1 VEKACFPIKFMEV
14 RNMAQPEKRF
24 KAGSCEAAVFEN
36 EIVRDGQTI
45 SVKKVAIQK
54 RYKDKDN
61 EWKSTHSL
69 DQNDIPKMMLALSK
83 AYEYLTLRE
92 DKQDEVAVEEL

>member
-1 VEKACFPIKFMEV
+1 VEKTYFPIKFTEV
-14 RNMAQPEKRF
+14 RKMAQPEKRF

-36 EIVRDGQTI
+36 EITRDGNTI
-45 SVKKVAIQK
+45 TVKKVAIQK
-54 RYKDKDN
+54 RYKTQND

-69 DQNDIPKMMLALSK
+69 DQNDLPKMMLALSK

-92 DKQDEVAVEEL
+92 DKQDEVAVEKL

>member
-1 VEKACFPIKFMEV
+1 MEV
-14 RNMAQPEKRF
+14 RNVAQPEKRF
-24 KAGSCEAAVFEN
+24 KACSCETAVFEN
-36 EIVRDGQTI
+36 EIIRDGQTV

-54 RYKDKDN
+54 RYRDKDD

-83 AYEYLTLRE
+83 AYEYVTLRE
-92 DKQDEVAVEEL
+92 DKQNEVAVEEL

>member
-1 VEKACFPIKFMEV
+1 VEKAYFPIKFKEV

-36 EIVRDGQTI
+36 EITRDGNTI
-45 SVKKVAIQK
+45 TVKKVAIQK
-54 RYKDKDN
+54 RYKTQDD

>member
-1 VEKACFPIKFMEV
+1 
-14 RNMAQPEKRF
+14 MARPEKRF

-36 EIVRDGQTI
+36 EIVSDGQTI

-54 RYKDKDN
+54 RYKDKDD

-69 DQNDIPKMMLALSK
+69 DKTTSQ
-83 AYEYLTLRE
+83 R
-92 DKQDEVAVEEL
+92 

>member
-1 VEKACFPIKFMEV
+1 
-14 RNMAQPEKRF
+14 MAQPEKRF

-36 EIVRDGQTI
+36 EIVRDGNTV

-54 RYKDKDN
+54 RYKDKDD

-69 DQNDIPKMMLALSK
+69 DKNDIPKMMLALLK
-83 AYEYLTLRE
+83 AYEYVTLRD
-92 DKQDEVAVEEL
+92 DKQDEVAEEEL

>member
-1 VEKACFPIKFMEV
+1 
-14 RNMAQPEKRF
+14 MAQPEKRL

-36 EIVRDGQTI
+36 EINRDGKTVL
-45 SVKKVAIQK
+45 VKKVSIQK
-54 RYKDKDN
+54 SYKDKDD

-83 AYEYLTLRE
+83 AYEYLTLRD

>member
-1 VEKACFPIKFMEV
+1 
-14 RNMAQPEKRF
+14 MAQPEKRF

-36 EIVRDGQTI
+36 EITRDGNTI
-45 SVKKVAIQK
+45 TVKKVAIQK
-54 RYKDKDN
+54 RYNTQDD

>member
-1 VEKACFPIKFMEV
+1 
-14 RNMAQPEKRF
+14 MAQPEKRF

-36 EIVRDGQTI
+36 EIVRNGQTV

-54 RYKDKDN
+54 RYKDKDD

-83 AYEYLTLRE
+83 AYEYLTLRD

>member
-1 VEKACFPIKFMEV
+1 L
-14 RNMAQPEKRF
+14 AQPEKRF

-36 EIVRDGQTI
+36 EITRDNNTI
-45 SVKKVAIQK
+45 TVKKVAIQK
-54 RYKDKDN
+54 RYKTQDD

>member
-1 VEKACFPIKFMEV
+1 
-14 RNMAQPEKRF
+14 MAQPEKRF

-36 EIVRDGQTI
+36 EITRDNNTI
-45 SVKKVAIQK
+45 TVKKVAIQK
-54 RYKDKDN
+54 RYKTQDD

>member
-1 VEKACFPIKFMEV
+1 
-14 RNMAQPEKRF
+14 MAQPEKRF

-36 EIVRDGQTI
+36 EITRDGNTI
-45 SVKKVAIQK
+45 TVKKVAIQK
-54 RYKDKDN
+54 RYKTQDD

-92 DKQDEVAVEEL
+92 DKQDDVAVEEL